1 MAFAGPNFHMERER
15 DGERKGEVAATR
27 ECCTSARRAQRNVL
41 RGLQFSLLSVLPA
54 DVTATAALEKL
65 SNGK

>member
-1 MAFAGPNFHMERER
+1 MERER
-15 DGERKGEVAATR
+15 REREGREGEVAATR
-27 ECCTSARRAQRNVL
+27 ECCTSAQPAQRNVL